1 MSYLSNKDRNLKELI
16 PENIEQFLMTKGYFI
31 EEGIIP
37 GIINPDGIIDFLPT
51 SIDWKK
57 IPRTQAIDILIEKP
71 DKGVRR
77 FSLLH
82 PYIYRLLV
90 KEIVDNIVDI
100 KKRLLRPTGVSVYSI
115 PQMNILEN
123 MAQDWKY
130 FYRIDPAAHLQ
141 SHPFI
146 VTADISN
153 LYESIYTHAIA
164 WGVHGVEVAKN
175 GINNYDLLGNR
186 LDKLFQNAHDGQT
199 NGIPTGNTISDIA
212 AELVLKNIDE
222 AIGVFV
228 EEHHIVA
235 SRYRDD
241 YMFMCKNKNEARAI
255 LDKLAIELSKG
266 YGLTI
271 NRSKVKFMST
281 EEYVDSLVI
290 KAAPLQL
297 PEGFSQSSDFII
309 RGSEVFNYIHEL
321 KKIAKN
327 ESRMFDAGV
336 KRIVDKLKNEPV
348 VLIGND
354 FDEWAALIL
363 AEVFD
368 AIQRGYS
375 SSGVVY
381 LFLDKVIE
389 LSSMKNM
396 LIDLVINE
404 VNNSSNVMREIWT
417 YALLKR
423 HEPGRID
430 TFMKSRT
437 SPLLLIAAGTLDHME
452 AFTTRDILPTDI
464 KKAYSGFRAVDINLF
479 DEINED
485 EMIASILESE
495 YYNSILRSHYDD

>member
-1 MSYLSNKDRNLKELI
+1 MSYLSNKDRNLEDLI
-16 PENIEQFLMTKGYFI
+16 PENIELFLMSKGYFI

-37 GIINPDGIIDFLPT
+37 GVINPDSMINYIPARV
-51 SIDWKK
+51 DWKK

-90 KEIVDNIVDI
+90 REVVDNCEEI
-100 KKRLLRPTGVSVYSI
+100 KQRLLRHTGVNVYSI
-115 PQMNILEN
+115 PRMNTSED
-123 MAQDWKY
+123 MACDWKH
-130 FYRIDPAAHLQ
+130 FYRIDPAPHLQ

-153 LYESIYTHAIA
+153 LYESIYTHSIA

-175 GINNYDLLGNR
+175 GINNFDLLGNR

-199 NGIPTGNTISDIA
+199 NGIPTGNTISDIM

-222 AIGVFV
+222 AIGEFIN
-228 EEHHIVA
+228 EHDIIA

-255 LDKLAIELSKG
+255 IDKLAIELSKG

-271 NRSKVKFMST
+271 NRSKVRFMTT
-281 EEYVDSLVI
+281 EEYVDTLVT
-290 KAAPLQL
+290 KTAPIQL
-297 PEGFSQSSDFII
+297 PDGFLRGTDFCI
-309 RGSEVFNYIHEL
+309 RGSEIFNYVHEL
-321 KKIAKN
+321 KKNAKN
-327 ESRMFDAGV
+327 ESRVFDAGV
-336 KRIVDKLKNEPV
+336 KRIVDRLKNEQV
-348 VLIGND
+348 VLVGDD
-354 FDEWAALIL
+354 FDEWATLTL

-381 LFLDKVIE
+381 LFLDKIIE
-389 LSSMKNM
+389 LSSIKDI
-396 LIDLVINE
+396 LIDLIVSQ

-423 HEPGRID
+423 HDPDRID
-430 TFMKSRT
+430 AFMKNRT
-437 SPLLLIAAGTLDHME
+437 STLLLIAAGSMDHMD
-452 AFTTRDILPTDI
+452 AFTTRDNLPADI
-464 KKAYSGFRAVDINLF
+464 KKAYTNFKAVNINLF
-479 DEINED
+479 DEINEE

-495 YYNSILRSHYDD
+495 YYDSILRSHYDD